1 MEMRAVSAA
10 IGVGLVLALATA
22 GFAQVA
28 AVPQEPA
35 AQPATAQTAEAQEQD
50 VFDLIKRLLHKIPA
64 ASAKAEQWDYRKLI
78 VAIMPSV
85 GYKPST
91 GFTIGASGNIAVFF
105 GDPKT
110 THISSAVMGLSVSSK
125 KQTSINL
132 KFLASGPNDRV
143 RFEGDNRFQWTS
155 QDTYGLGM
163 TDSQTD
169 VVNAKFTHIRVFET
183 ALYELREGFYGG
195 VGIHFASHSK
205 IRPGEGA
212 DASWDTSPYAAYS
225 REHGFAP
232 DAQTSTGVSVNLLA
246 DTRDSPI
253 NASRGW
259 LASLSYRPFFKD
271 VFGSD
276 SAWQEVLVDVRTYV
290 KLRKDG
296 RRKLAFW
303 GYGDVVADGIAPYFD
318 LPALGMDTYGR
329 SGRGYSEGRF
339 RGERLMYGEMEYR
352 ATLSRNGLL
361 GMVVFANVTTVA
373 NRHAGE
379 KLFDDVAPAGGA
391 GLRVLFSK
399 RSKTNLCIDY
409 AWGRGSK
416 GLYLALQE
424 AF

>member
-1 MEMRAVSAA
+1 MRGVSVA
-10 IGVGLVLALATA
+10 IGVSVVLAVATT
-22 GFAQVA
+22 GFAQGA
-28 AVPQEPA
+28 AVSQDLA
-35 AQPATAQTAEAQEQD
+35 AQPATAQTAEEQEQD
-50 VFDLIKRLLHKIPA
+50 VFDLIKRLLHKIPPV
-64 ASAKAEQWDYRKLI
+64 SAKAEQWDYRKLI

-110 THISSAVMGLSVSSK
+110 THISSAVMGLSVSAK

-132 KFLASGPNDRV
+132 KFIASGPNDRL

-163 TDSQTD
+163 TDSQTA
-169 VVNAKFTHIRVFET
+169 VVNAKFTHVRVFET
-183 ALYELREGFYGG
+183 ALYEFRNGLYGG
-195 VGIHFASHSK
+195 VGIHFASHSNT
-205 IRPGEGA
+205 RPGEGA
-212 DASWDTSPYAAYS
+212 EASWDTSPYAEYS
-225 REHGFAP
+225 REHGFAL
-232 DAQTSTGVSVNLLA
+232 DAQSSAGVGVNLLA
-246 DTRDSPI
+246 DTRDSTI

-276 SAWQEVLVDVRTYV
+276 SAWQEVLVDVRTFV

-303 GYGDVVADGIAPYFD
+303 GYGDIVAGGVAPYFD

-339 RGERLMYGEMEYR
+339 RGERLVYGEMEYR
-352 ATLSRNGLL
+352 TTLSRSGLF

-373 NRHAGE
+373 NRQTGE
-379 KLFDDVAPAGGA
+379 KLFETFAPAGGV

-399 RSKTNLCIDY
+399 RSKTNLCVDY

>member
-1 MEMRAVSAA
+1 VS
-10 IGVGLVLALATA
+10 
-22 GFAQVA
+22 
-28 AVPQEPA
+28 QELT
-35 AQPATAQTAEAQEQD
+35 AQPAAAQTPEEQEQD
-50 VFDLIKRLLHKIPA
+50 VFDLIKRLLHKVPPV
-64 ASAKAEQWDYRKLI
+64 SAKAEQWDYRKFI
-78 VAIMPSV
+78 VAVMPSV

-105 GDPKT
+105 GEPLT
-110 THISSAVMGLSVSSK
+110 TRISSAIVGVSFSAK
-125 KQTSINL
+125 KQTSLNL
-132 KFLASGPNDRV
+132 KFTASSPNDRV

-163 TDSQTD
+163 TDSQPD
-169 VVNAKFTHIRVFET
+169 VVNAKFTHTRVFET
-183 ALYELREGFYGG
+183 ALYEFRNGLYGG
-195 VGIHFASHSK
+195 VGIHFASHSN

-212 DASWDTSPYAAYS
+212 DASWDTSPYAEYS
-225 REHGFAP
+225 REHGFAQ
-232 DAQTSTGVSVNLLA
+232 DAQTSTGVSVNLVA

-259 LASLSYRPFFKD
+259 LASLSYRPFFKN

-276 SAWQEVLVDVRTYV
+276 SAWQEVLVDVRTFV

-303 GYGDVVADGIAPYFD
+303 GYGDVVADGVAPYFD
-318 LPALGMDTYGR
+318 LPATGMDTYGR

-339 RGERLMYGEMEYR
+339 RGERLAYGEMEYR
-352 ATLSRNGLL
+352 ATLSRSGLL

-373 NRHAGE
+373 NQQTGE
-379 KLFDDVAPAGGA
+379 KLFDSFAPAGGV

-399 RSKTNLCIDY
+399 RSKTNLCVDY